1 MKKDNIETL
10 FDEDDEFVKDP
21 SLDNVFPDKD
31 DFDKDNLLSR
41 YEDDN
46 DSKETLDIKEEITSD
61 VSIKK
66 EEKHKKMKLWQKI
79 LVIFI
84 CLALILGSFLGY
96 FAGNIYAQKNN
107 IFDPGIG
114 HTLTMSLE
122 TITFVPGIVSIF
134 IGLYKKKK
142 IGKVLTI
149 IYMLGT
155 IFLFQ
160 TAFFLLLVNM

>member
-1 MKKDNIETL
+1 MIIFVVSLVYLFSLTANYFKGVKKIA
-10 FDEDDEFVKDP
+10 
-21 SLDNVFPDKD
+21 
-31 DFDKDNLLSR
+31 
-41 YEDDN
+41 
-46 DSKETLDIKEEITSD
+46 
-61 VSIKK
+61 
-66 EEKHKKMKLWQKI
+66 
-79 LVIFI
+79 VIFGI
-84 CLALILGSFLGY
+84 LILYSVCLILGSFLGY

-114 HTLTMSLE
+114 HTLTMALE

-155 IFLFQ
+155 ITLFQ
-160 TAFFLLLVNM
+160 TAFFLLLTVLSCPGTGKLLNV

>member
-1 MKKDNIETL
+1 MIIFVVSLVYLFSLTANFKGVKKIA
-10 FDEDDEFVKDP
+10 
-21 SLDNVFPDKD
+21 
-31 DFDKDNLLSR
+31 
-41 YEDDN
+41 
-46 DSKETLDIKEEITSD
+46 
-61 VSIKK
+61 
-66 EEKHKKMKLWQKI
+66 
-79 LVIFI
+79 VIFGI
-84 CLALILGSFLGY
+84 LILYSVCLILGSFLGY

>member
-1 MKKDNIETL
+1 MYLIIFVVSLVYLFSLTTKFKGVKKIA
-10 FDEDDEFVKDP
+10 
-21 SLDNVFPDKD
+21 
-31 DFDKDNLLSR
+31 
-41 YEDDN
+41 
-46 DSKETLDIKEEITSD
+46 
-61 VSIKK
+61 
-66 EEKHKKMKLWQKI
+66 
-79 LVIFI
+79 VIFGI
-84 CLALILGSFLGY
+84 LILYSGCLILGSFLGY
-96 FAGNIYAQKNN
+96 LAGNIYAQKND

-114 HTLTMSLE
+114 HTLTMALE

-155 IFLFQ
+155 ITLFQ